1 MTEPNFNL
9 LTMLY
14 ASVEAHGERP
24 ALSSRTNK
32 HWQDLTY
39 RELWQA
45 IHQVGS
51 GLVRLGVKPGDSV
64 AMCAESS
71 PKWVVC
77 DFGILA
83 AGAVNVAIFP
93 SLPPAQIEHILVD
106 SGATLLIVGDQKLL
120 QKALV
125 IRETMP
131 DLQIIV
137 IGGEG
142 DPAPGV
148 WTLDEVIERGKA
160 QVVALSDI
168 EAQAGTDTLASLV
181 YTSGTSGLQKGVR
194 LTHGNFVGNVRQC
207 QQVLQFQTD
216 DVLLSVLP
224 LNHVFERTAGCYLP
238 LACGAHVYYAENLR
252 RLRENLQEIRPTYMI
267 LVPRFLEVLCDALTD
282 RMLKMPAARRKM
294 FFWALEVGRQRLRCR
309 LQERGL
315 RPLLALEVALA
326 DSLVMRKLR
335 EAMGLDRVKDLVSG
349 AAALSTEVNE
359 FFHAL
364 GVEVLE
370 GYGLTECAP
379 VVAVNRPGCTH
390 IGCVGPPLPDVEVRL
405 GEHNEILV
413 RGANV
418 MQGYHNLPEETAQA
432 LDGEGWLHTGDV
444 GVFDERGC
452 LHITD
457 RLKDLLVLSNGKN
470 VAPQQIENLLR
481 RSPYLSQ
488 VVVLGDKQAYVT
500 ALVVP
505 NIERIR
511 HWWETARTAETENGK
526 QKTGGGEPGARA
538 EDVIANKEVGELVR
552 GEIKRL
558 TEELADFEKVRD
570 FRLLP
575 EEFSIEGGELTA
587 TLKVRRRVVLEK
599 WSALVKE
606 MYK

>member
-1 MTEPNFNL
+1 
-9 LTMLY
+9 MLY
-14 ASVEAHGERP
+14 ASVEAHGELP
-24 ALSSRTNK
+24 ALSSRAGK
-32 HWQDLTY
+32 HWQHITY
-39 RELWQA
+39 KELWQA
-45 IHQVGS
+45 IHEVGA
-51 GLVRLGVKPGDSV
+51 GLVRLGVRPGDSV

-71 PKWVVC
+71 PRWAIC
-77 DFGILA
+77 DFAILA
-83 AGAVNVAIFP
+83 AGGVNAAVFP
-93 SLPPAQIEHILVD
+93 NLPPGQIEHILVD
-106 SGATLLIVGDQKLL
+106 SGATILIVGDKKLL

-137 IGGEG
+137 ISGEG
-142 DPAPGV
+142 DAVPGV
-148 WTLDEVIERGKA
+148 WTLDEVIERGRA

-168 EAQAGTDTLASLV
+168 EAQTGTDTLASLV
-181 YTSGTSGLQKGVR
+181 YTSGTSGQQKGVR
-194 LTHGNFVGNVRQC
+194 LTHGNFAGNVRQC
-207 QQVLQFQTD
+207 QQVLQFTSD

-238 LACGAHVYYAENLR
+238 LACGAHVYYVENLR
-252 RLRENLQEIRPTYMI
+252 RLRENLHEIRPTYMI
-267 LVPRFLEVLCDALTD
+267 LVPRFLEVLCDALTE
-282 RMLKMPAARRKM
+282 RMQKTPAARKRM
-294 FFWALEVGRQRLRCR
+294 FFWALEVGRRRLRAR
-309 LQERGL
+309 LRERAPS
-315 RPLLALEVALA
+315 PLLGLEVSLA
-326 DSLVMRKLR
+326 DSLVMRKVR
-335 EAMGLDRVKDLVSG
+335 EAVGLDRVKDLVSG

-379 VVAVNRPGCTH
+379 VVAVNRPGSTH
-390 IGCVGPPLPDVEVRL
+390 VGCVGPPLPDVEVKI
-405 GEHNEILV
+405 GEHSEILV

-418 MQGYHNLPEETAQA
+418 MQGYHNLPEETALA
-432 LDGEGWLHTGDV
+432 LDEEGWLHTGDA
-444 GVFDERGC
+444 GIFDERGC
-452 LHITD
+452 LNITD

-511 HWWETARTAETENGK
+511 HWWETAK
-526 QKTGGGEPGARA
+526 KDGGELGVGA
-538 EDVIANKEVGELVR
+538 EDVLSRREVVELVR
-552 GEIKRL
+552 GELKRL
-558 TEELADFEKVRD
+558 TTELADFEKVRD

-575 EEFSIEGGELTA
+575 EEFTIEGGELTA
-587 TLKVRRRVVLEK
+587 TLKVKRRVVLEK
-599 WSALVKE
+599 YADLVAE